1 MNQGKTGIIALALI
15 LVGGVIYSSA
25 FIVHQWESAL
35 KLQFGKIVDADY
47 EPGLH
52 WRVPIIHD
60 VKTFDRRIQTLDAR
74 PERFLTVEKKDV
86 IVDSFAKWRISNVAQ
101 YFRST
106 GGNPSKTAR
115 LLSERINTSLRDEF
129 GKRTIQEVVS
139 GERTEIMQ
147 LLTKAS
153 DEQAS
158 ELGVEII
165 DVRVKQIDLPPEV
178 SESVYARMRAERER
192 VARDLRAQGAEAAE
206 RIQADADRQQTVIL
220 AEGFREA
227 EKLRGEGDGRAA
239 EIYAQA
245 FNMNREFYSFY
256 RSLIAYRDVFN
267 TEGNMMVIGPDSEF
281 FQYFKNQEGK
291 RP

>member
-1 MNQGKTGIIALALI
+1 MNQGKLGYIGVAIILI
-15 LVGGVIYSSA
+15 GGLIYSSA
-25 FIVHQWESAL
+25 FIVHQWETAL
-35 KLQFGKIVDADY
+35 KLRLGEIVDSDY

-52 WRVPIIHD
+52 WRVPVFNE
-60 VKTFDRRIQTLDAR
+60 VKKFDRRIQTLDAR
-74 PERFLTVEKKDV
+74 PERFLTIEKKDV

-101 YFRST
+101 YYRST
-106 GGNPSKTAR
+106 GGNPDKTAR
-115 LLSERINTSLRDEF
+115 LLSERIMTSLRDEF

-139 GERTEIMQ
+139 GERAEIMQ
-147 LLTKAS
+147 LLTKSS

-206 RIQADADRQQTVIL
+206 RIQADADRQHTVIL
-220 AEGFREA
+220 ADAFREA
-227 EKLRGEGDGRAA
+227 EKLRGEGDGRSS
-239 EIYAQA
+239 EIYAKAYNQ
-245 FNMNREFYSFY
+245 NREFYSFY

-267 TEGNMMVIGPDSEF
+267 TEGNMMVLGPDSEF
-281 FQYFKNQEGK
+281 FQYFKSQGGK
-291 RP
+291 P

>member
-1 MNQGKTGIIALALI
+1 MNQGKMGVIALAVILI
-15 LVGGVIYSSA
+15 GGAIYSAA
-25 FIVHQWESAL
+25 FVVHQWESAL
-35 KLQFGKIVDADY
+35 KLQLGRIVDADY

-52 WRVPIIHD
+52 WRIPFIQE
-60 VKTFDRRIQTLDAR
+60 VKKFDRRIQTLDAR
-74 PERFLTVEKKDV
+74 PDRFLTIEKKDV
-86 IVDSFAKWRISNVAQ
+86 IVDSFAKWRIANVAQ

-106 GGNPSKTAR
+106 GGNPDKTGR

-129 GKRTIQEVVS
+129 GKRTVQEVVS
-139 GERTEIMQ
+139 GERAEIMQ

-153 DEQAS
+153 DEQAN

-220 AEGFREA
+220 ADGFREA
-227 EKLRGEGDGRAA
+227 ETLRGEGDGRAA
-239 EIYAQA
+239 DIYAQA
-245 FNMNREFYSFY
+245 YNQNREFYSFY
-256 RSLIAYRDVFN
+256 RSLNAYRDVFN

-281 FQYFKNQEGK
+281 FRYFKNQAGK
-291 RP
+291 P

>member
-1 MNQGKTGIIALALI
+1 MNQGKMGFIALAI
-15 LVGGVIYSSA
+15 VLVAGVVYSSA
-25 FIVHQWESAL
+25 FVVHQWESAL
-35 KLQFGKIVDADY
+35 KLQLGKIVDADY

-52 WRVPIIHD
+52 WRIPFIQE
-60 VKTFDRRIQTLDAR
+60 VKKFDRRIQTLDAR
-74 PERFLTVEKKDV
+74 PDRFLTIEKKDV
-86 IVDSFAKWRISNVAQ
+86 IVDSFAKWRIANVAQ

-106 GGNPSKTAR
+106 GGNPAKTGR

-129 GKRTIQEVVS
+129 GKRTVKEVVS
-139 GERTEIMQ
+139 GERAEIMQ

-153 DEQAS
+153 DEQAN

-220 AEGFREA
+220 ADGFREA
-227 EKLRGEGDGRAA
+227 ETLRGEGDGRAA

-245 FNMNREFYSFY
+245 YNQNREFYSFY
-256 RSLIAYRDVFN
+256 RSLNAYRDVFN

-281 FQYFKNQEGK
+281 FRYFKNQAGK
-291 RP
+291 P

>member
-1 MNQGKTGIIALALI
+1 MNQGKMGVMALAVILI
-15 LVGGVIYSSA
+15 GGAIYSAA
-25 FIVHQWESAL
+25 FVVHQWESAL
-35 KLQFGKIVDADY
+35 KLQLGRIVDADY

-52 WRVPIIHD
+52 WRIPFIQE
-60 VKTFDRRIQTLDAR
+60 VKKFDRRIQTLDAR
-74 PERFLTVEKKDV
+74 PDRFLTIEKKDV
-86 IVDSFAKWRISNVAQ
+86 IVDSFAKWRIANVAQ

-106 GGNPSKTAR
+106 GGDPAKTGR

-129 GKRTIQEVVS
+129 GKRTVQEVVS
-139 GERTEIMQ
+139 GERAEIMQ

-153 DEQAS
+153 DEQAN

-220 AEGFREA
+220 ADGFREA
-227 EKLRGEGDGRAA
+227 ETLRGEGDGRAA
-239 EIYAQA
+239 DIYAQA
-245 FNMNREFYSFY
+245 YNQNREFYSFY
-256 RSLIAYRDVFN
+256 RSLNAYRDVFN

-281 FQYFKNQEGK
+281 FRYFKNQAGK
-291 RP
+291 P